1 MNAAKKIRKLIE
13 SGRDP
18 QQMEVLKQL
27 AVALEMKKLFDISQ
41 LYEID
46 MRYFELGLELMND
59 WRLDQHLNARNRLM
73 EQILGL
79 TADVQ
84 TEGNV
89 VQVQTPAELA
99 VEVNVNTQSIK
110 SDSEHV

>member
-59 WRLDQHLNARNRLM
+59 WRLDQHLNARNRLT

-84 TEGNV
+84 TDGNI
-89 VQVQTPAELA
+89 VQVQTPAELTL
-99 VEVNVNTQSIK
+99 ESNTTAKPIQL
-110 SDSEHV
+110 DSEHV

>member
-59 WRLDQHLNARNRLM
+59 WRLDQHLNARNRLT

-84 TEGNV
+84 TDGNI
-89 VQVQTPAELA
+89 VQVQTPAELTLESNA
-99 VEVNVNTQSIK
+99 PAKPT
-110 SDSEHV
+110 

>member
-59 WRLDQHLNARNRLM
+59 WRLDQHLNARNRLT

-79 TADVQ
+79 TTDVQ
-84 TEGNV
+84 TDGNI
-89 VQVQTPAELA
+89 VQVQTPAELTLESNA
-99 VEVNVNTQSIK
+99 TAK
-110 SDSEHV
+110 PT